1 MSTESITIDP
11 TDLDSLAAAVAVGV
25 TTVEQLANWIG
36 VDLIDG
42 CLVLDESPLFADDGY
57 CEVEYPHDTESRD
70 AAAEYVSEGDWGD
83 RESTSWV
90 KVGTYR
96 KGVNSRGQ
104 IEQVNHESH
113 TIGVDPIVP
122 ECHEGGEHVWHAP
135 HSLLGGLKENPGV
148 VGKGGG
154 VVSKEICRC
163 CGCVKETDTWA
174 QNPTTGE
181 QGLTAVSYT
190 EGEYADEMEKRAIA
204 RAKQHLNTG
213 ADAQDDYDFCWTDE
227 DGCLVGCYDDGLR
240 DYGYELAR
248 NSDAPKITGTEV
260 SAVNADE

>member
-11 TDLDSLAAAVAVGV
+11 TDLDSLAEAVAVGV

-42 CLVLDESPLFADDGY
+42 CLVLDESPMFADDGNS
-57 CEVEYPHDTESRD
+57 EQEYPHDTESRD
-70 AAAEYVSEGDWGD
+70 AAAEYVSDGDWGQD
-83 RESTSWV
+83 NSTSWV
-90 KVGTYR
+90 TVYTYR
-96 KGVNSRGQ
+96 KAVNSRGE
-104 IEQVNHESH
+104 IERVSQEDH
-113 TIGVDPIVP
+113 TIALHP
-122 ECHEGGEHVWHAP
+122 EEPACEGGEHVWHAP

-148 VGKGGG
+148 WGKGGG
-154 VVSKEICRC
+154 IISKEICRC

-174 QNPTTGE
+174 QNPSTGE
-181 QGLTAVSYT
+181 HGLTVSYT

-204 RAKQHLNTG
+204 RAKQHLDTG

-227 DGCLVGCYDDGLR
+227 DGCLVGCYDDDLR

-248 NSDAPKITGTEV
+248 NADAPKITGTEV